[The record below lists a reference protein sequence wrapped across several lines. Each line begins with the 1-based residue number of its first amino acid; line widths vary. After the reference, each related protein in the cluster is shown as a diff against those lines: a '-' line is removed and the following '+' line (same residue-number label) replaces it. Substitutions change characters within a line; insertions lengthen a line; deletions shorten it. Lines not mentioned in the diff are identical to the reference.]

1 MPYYY
6 GFDFTY
12 LIIIVPTILLALWAQ
27 MRVQSAF
34 NRYSKVYASRGY
46 TAADVARMIL
56 DANGLQNI
64 GLERVAG
71 NLTDHYDP
79 KAGVIRLSE
88 SVYGSSSV
96 AAIGVAAHEAG
107 HAVQHGENYA
117 PMRIRSAIVPI
128 TNIGSTLSFPII
140 LLGVLFAWEPLVLFG
155 IGLFSLVAVFQF
167 VTLPVEFNAS
177 GRALAVLEGEHLLDE
192 EELKGAQKVLS
203 AAALTYVA
211 ALISTLAQL
220 LRLFLLFGRRRND

>member
-64 GLERVAG
+64 GLERVAC

-79 KAGVIRLSE
+79 KAGVIRLS
-88 SVYGSSSV
+88 
-96 AAIGVAAHEAG
+96 
-107 HAVQHGENYA
+107 
-117 PMRIRSAIVPI
+117 
-128 TNIGSTLSFPII
+128 
-140 LLGVLFAWEPLVLFG
+140 
-155 IGLFSLVAVFQF
+155 
-167 VTLPVEFNAS
+167 
-177 GRALAVLEGEHLLDE
+177 
-192 EELKGAQKVLS
+192 
-203 AAALTYVA
+203 
-211 ALISTLAQL
+211 
-220 LRLFLLFGRRRND
+220 